1 MRILCVGSNDV
12 IFHYFFVICSI
23 IMETDE
29 KGGNKVMKVEKCCN
43 MCGKRMRIE
52 AGIPK
57 EDFVVLEKQWGFFSQ
72 KDGEIHQICL
82 CEDCYDKWIRT
93 FTIPPKVKETTE
105 YLS

>member
-1 MRILCVGSNDV
+1 
-12 IFHYFFVICSI
+12 
-23 IMETDE
+23 
-29 KGGNKVMKVEKCCN
+29 MKVEKCCN
-43 MCGKRMRIE
+43 MCGKRIRIE